1 MIGPQRIW
9 VRGRRLW
16 PAAVIGLSAAGLFAG
31 AGCEYRAPE
40 LPKLPV
46 RIGVESPPHLR
57 VAVVNATK
65 RPLAP
70 GELPPLTR
78 AGARWDYSVQFTDT
92 GGIAVQ
98 FREVQATVRSLTGIM
113 ATRTI
118 PLPSRVEPQG
128 TTPIAIDATL
138 STSNPENPGN
148 LTGIQELLFLGQDG
162 SGRPVRI
169 LVRVPLE

>member
-1 MIGPQRIW
+1 MRIRGVCLW
-9 VRGRRLW
+9 VV
-16 PAAVIGLSAAGLFAG
+16 VILGVAG
-31 AGCEYRAPE
+31 ASCEYRPPE

-46 RIGVESPPHLR
+46 GVEVESPPHLR
-57 VAVVNATK
+57 VVVVNVTK
-65 RPLAP
+65 RPIAP
-70 GELPPLTR
+70 SELPPLTR
-78 AGARWDYSVQFTDT
+78 AGSRWGYSVQFTDT

-98 FREVQATVRSLTGIM
+98 FREVLATVRSLTGIT

-128 TTPIAIDATL
+128 TTPIQIDATL
-138 STSNPENPGN
+138 TTSDPERSGS
-148 LTGIQELLFLGQDG
+148 LTGVQELVFFGQDD